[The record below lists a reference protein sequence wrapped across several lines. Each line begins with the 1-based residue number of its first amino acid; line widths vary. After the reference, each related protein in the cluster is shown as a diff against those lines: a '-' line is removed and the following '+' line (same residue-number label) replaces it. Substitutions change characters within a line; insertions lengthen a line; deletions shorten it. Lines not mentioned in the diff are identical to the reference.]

1 MNDAYL
7 SVAELEE
14 LGELGEGLVKEF
26 RKGAKEEC
34 QVDIGR

>member
-14 LGELGEGLVKEF
+14 LGEGLLKEF